1 MSYPPLP
8 LYGAVD
14 RPIMRSRVVVRD
26 PGLGWGWVGV
36 GLLFVVGVSA
46 VVHGAR
52 HEQEAAEQRRAQ
64 AGR

>member
-1 MSYPPLP
+1 MTYPPLP

-14 RPIMRSRVVVRD
+14 RPLMRSRVVVRE
-26 PGLGWGWVGV
+26 PGMGWGWIGV

-52 HEQEAAEQRRAQ
+52 HEAEAVEKQRAQ
-64 AGR
+64 ARR